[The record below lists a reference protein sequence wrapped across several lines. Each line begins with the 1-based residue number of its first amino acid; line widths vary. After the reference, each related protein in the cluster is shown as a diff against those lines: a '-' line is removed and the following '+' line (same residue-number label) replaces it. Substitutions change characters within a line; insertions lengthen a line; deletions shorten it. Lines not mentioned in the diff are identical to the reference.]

1 MPIWNHVTY
10 ITSDINLNERLE
22 MYKCAAEFMRQEAE
36 DALEIGN
43 QEAANRYTDIARDC
57 DDACNAIRK
66 MCELDKTLDSLDI

>member
-1 MPIWNHVTY
+1 MPIWGRVTY
-10 ITSDINLNERLE
+10 VKGDIRLEERLE

-43 QEAANRYTDIARDC
+43 REAANRYTDIASDC

-66 MCELDKTLDSLDI
+66 MYELDNTLDAFDF